1 MKRRFSTKFY
11 ITFGQ
16 VSLLISVLLAA
27 LYFGF
32 VPDKL
37 NAILAGRAA
46 LAEAIAANGT
56 ALISE
61 NDIRRL
67 KAVLKFTVERNRSL
81 RSAVVRRANGDVV
94 IEVGDHERRWKTLT
108 DGRSTDSQT
117 LVSIWAGK
125 VKWGQVELRF
135 EPLSSPGWAGI
146 VHDERAQMILF
157 IALVSFVVFYIYL
170 ARMLRH
176 LDPSRAIPARVRAA
190 LDTMA
195 EGLLVVDL
203 KGQIALANQA
213 FADMAGKG
221 ADDLI
226 GRRAADFDWIN
237 DDGAPLAGDAYPWAQ
252 SLVSGRAMRNEMI
265 YLRDNAAKLRT
276 FLVNCSPI
284 PIDGGKYGGALISFD
299 DVTQLQEKEVELQ
312 KAKDQAEAANRAKS
326 EFLANISHE
335 IRSPMNAVLGFT
347 DVLRRGYHKSERE
360 LKRHLDTIH
369 SSGRHLLAL
378 INDILDLSKVE
389 SGRLEVE
396 RIRCPAHAII
406 QEVVR
411 VLGVKA
417 TEKGISL
424 SFRCEGQ
431 LPETIETDPSRLRQ
445 ILTNLTGNAIKF
457 TQAGGVELVARL
469 NPAAEPQLVIEVRD
483 SGIGIPPG
491 RLDAIFDPFV
501 QAESSTTRR
510 FGGTGLGLTISRR
523 FARALDGDITVRSE
537 PGRGSAFTVTVAT
550 GPLDGI
556 RLLEPEQIATTCE
569 EGATP
574 DGQTWAFS
582 HARVLVVDD
591 GEENRELVRIVLQQA
606 GLEVDT
612 AENGRVA
619 IAKAGETAFDAILM
633 DMQMPIMDGYT
644 ATRLLR
650 QRGLKIPIVGLTA
663 HAMKDAER
671 EVMAAGCSAM
681 VTKPIVID
689 VLMQTIAE
697 LFGRCR
703 EASGEMAVSSTSSP
717 LAEST
722 LGETAAAPIVSRL
735 ADHPR
740 LRAVAKRFVN
750 RLEQQLVACER
761 AWEARDF
768 EELAALAHWLKGTG
782 GTVGFDA
789 FTEPAQELELL
800 AKARSEVRTAAVI
813 ANLRALA
820 SLVVVPGDEPSFR
833 GIGEQKRC

>member
-1 MKRRFSTKFY
+1 
-11 ITFGQ
+11 
-16 VSLLISVLLAA
+16 
-27 LYFGF
+27 
-32 VPDKL
+32 
-37 NAILAGRAA
+37 
-46 LAEAIAANGT
+46 
-56 ALISE
+56 
-61 NDIRRL
+61 
-67 KAVLKFTVERNRSL
+67 
-81 RSAVVRRANGDVV
+81 
-94 IEVGDHERRWKTLT
+94 
-108 DGRSTDSQT
+108 
-117 LVSIWAGK
+117 
-125 VKWGQVELRF
+125 
-135 EPLSSPGWAGI
+135 
-146 VHDERAQMILF
+146 
-157 IALVSFVVFYIYL
+157 
-170 ARMLRH
+170 
-176 LDPSRAIPARVRAA
+176 
-190 LDTMA
+190 
-195 EGLLVVDL
+195 
-203 KGQIALANQA
+203 
-213 FADMAGKG
+213 
-221 ADDLI
+221 
-226 GRRAADFDWIN
+226 
-237 DDGAPLAGDAYPWAQ
+237 
-252 SLVSGRAMRNEMI
+252 
-265 YLRDNAAKLRT
+265 
-276 FLVNCSPI
+276 
-284 PIDGGKYGGALISFD
+284 
-299 DVTQLQEKEVELQ
+299 
-312 KAKDQAEAANRAKS
+312 
-326 EFLANISHE
+326 
-335 IRSPMNAVLGFT
+335 VLGFT

-360 LKRHLDTIH
+360 LKRHLDTIY

-411 VLGVKA
+411 ALAVKA

-424 SFRCEGQ
+424 SFQCEGQ

-469 NPAAEPQLVIEVRD
+469 KLTAEPQLVIEVRD
-483 SGIGIPPG
+483 SGIGIPPE

-550 GPLDGI
+550 GPLDEI
-556 RLLEPEQIATTCE
+556 RLLQPDQIATTCE

-574 DGQTWAFS
+574 SGQTWAFS

-591 GEENRELVRIVLQQA
+591 GEENRELVRIVLEQA

-612 AENGRVA
+612 AENGSVA
-619 IAKAGETAFDAILM
+619 VSKAGETAFDAIFM

-650 QRGLKIPIVGLTA
+650 QRGLKIPIIGLTA
-663 HAMKDAER
+663 HAMKGAER
-671 EVMAAGCSAM
+671 EVREAGCSAL

-697 LFGRCR
+697 LFGRYR
-703 EASGEMAVSSTSSP
+703 EASEKTVVSPTSSA
-717 LAEST
+717 LAENT
-722 LGETAAAPIVSRL
+722 IGETAAAPIVSRF
-735 ADHPR
+735 AEHPR
-740 LRAVAKRFVN
+740 LGAVARRFVS
-750 RLEQQLVACER
+750 RLEQQLAAFER
-761 AWEARDF
+761 AWEARDY

-813 ANLRALA
+813 AKLRALA
-820 SLVVVPGDEPSFR
+820 ARVVVPGEGPVHLVQSEKREDF
-833 GIGEQKRC
+833 EQRELRHGT

>member
-1 MKRRFSTKFY
+1 MRRRFSTKFY

-56 ALISE
+56 ALIGE
-61 NDIRRL
+61 NDIRRFE
-67 KAVLKFTVERNRSL
+67 AILKFTVERNPSL
-81 RSAVVRRANGDVV
+81 LSAAVRRANGEAMVQ
-94 IEVGDHERRWKTLT
+94 VGDHERQWEALP

-117 LVSIWAGK
+117 LVSIWAGE

-135 EPLSSPGWAGI
+135 EPLSSPGWVGI
-146 VHDERAQMILF
+146 VQDERALMILF
-157 IALVSFVVFYIYL
+157 VALVSFVVFYIYL

-226 GRRAADFDWIN
+226 GRPAADFDWMN
-237 DDGAPLAGDAYPWAQ
+237 SDGTPLPGDAYPWAQ
-252 SLVSGRAMRNEMI
+252 SLVSGKAMRNEMI

-284 PIDGGKYGGALISFD
+284 PIDEGKYGGALISFD

-335 IRSPMNAVLGFT
+335 IRTPMNAVLGFT

-360 LKRHLDTIH
+360 LKRHLDTIY

-396 RIRCPAHAII
+396 RIRYPAHAII

-411 VLGVKA
+411 ALAVKA
-417 TEKGISL
+417 AEKGISL
-424 SFRCEGQ
+424 SFQCEGQ
-431 LPETIETDPSRLRQ
+431 VPETIETDPSRLRQ

-457 TQAGGVELVARL
+457 TEAGRVQLVARL
-469 NPAAEPQLVIEVRD
+469 NPAEPQLVIEVRD
-483 SGIGIPPG
+483 SGIGIPPE

-523 FARALDGDITVRSE
+523 FARA
-537 PGRGSAFTVTVAT
+537 GR
-550 GPLDGI
+550 
-556 RLLEPEQIATTCE
+556 
-569 EGATP
+569 
-574 DGQTWAFS
+574 
-582 HARVLVVDD
+582 
-591 GEENRELVRIVLQQA
+591 
-606 GLEVDT
+606 
-612 AENGRVA
+612 
-619 IAKAGETAFDAILM
+619 
-633 DMQMPIMDGYT
+633 
-644 ATRLLR
+644 
-650 QRGLKIPIVGLTA
+650 
-663 HAMKDAER
+663 
-671 EVMAAGCSAM
+671 
-681 VTKPIVID
+681 
-689 VLMQTIAE
+689 
-697 LFGRCR
+697 
-703 EASGEMAVSSTSSP
+703 
-717 LAEST
+717 
-722 LGETAAAPIVSRL
+722 
-735 ADHPR
+735 
-740 LRAVAKRFVN
+740 
-750 RLEQQLVACER
+750 
-761 AWEARDF
+761 
-768 EELAALAHWLKGTG
+768 
-782 GTVGFDA
+782 
-789 FTEPAQELELL
+789 
-800 AKARSEVRTAAVI
+800 
-813 ANLRALA
+813 
-820 SLVVVPGDEPSFR
+820 
-833 GIGEQKRC
+833 